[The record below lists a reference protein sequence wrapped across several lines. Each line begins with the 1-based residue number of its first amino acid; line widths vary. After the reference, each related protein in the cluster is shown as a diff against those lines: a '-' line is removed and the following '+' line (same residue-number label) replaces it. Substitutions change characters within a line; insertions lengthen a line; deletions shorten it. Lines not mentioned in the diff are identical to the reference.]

1 MSSIKQ
7 FFTERIPLLRS
18 KQEFE
23 RSDILKMIPVRNPL
37 VESTDVDGDVLL
49 KAPVNMKGTAF
60 SWAVRMFKLPPHRQ
74 IQLDEIG
81 SCVWNFIDGETSM
94 DTIIRRMMNRTKM
107 SRIEVEKSV
116 GMFLK
121 MLTDRKLIG
130 FRLEDATTHDK

>member
-1 MSSIKQ
+1 MTSIKQ
-7 FFTERIPLLRS
+7 FFTQRIPLLRD
-18 KQEFE
+18 KQQYD
-23 RSDILKMIPVRNPL
+23 RSDILKMVPVRNPL
-37 VESTDVDGDVLL
+37 VEITEVDGDVLL

-60 SWAVRMFKLPPHRQ
+60 GWAVRMFKLPPFRQ

-81 SCVWNFIDGETSM
+81 SCVWNFIDDETTM
-94 DTIIRRMMNRTKM
+94 DTIIRRMMARTKM

-121 MLTDRKLIG
+121 MLTERKLIG